1 MTEAENSSNQ
11 APQPLPQVQ
20 SLDEV
25 QPDQNPNAYNAAS
38 IQILEGLEAVR
49 KRPGMYIGDTADGSG
64 LHHLVYEVVDN
75 SIDEALAGFASH
87 IEVTIHTDNSIS
99 VTDDGRG
106 IPTAIKW
113 DDKHDPKRSAAEIAL
128 TELHAGGKFD
138 NNGYKISG
146 GLHGVGV
153 SCVNA
158 LSTWL
163 RLVVRR
169 DGEARTL
176 EFRRGKVVNRLIEN
190 AIDPATG
197 KNVRI
202 SPMAL
207 LGPTN
212 RRGTEV
218 HFLPDLEIFEQ
229 VTEFSYET
237 LLSRLRELSFLN
249 SGVFITLKDLRTS
262 HEAQLKTDKGLIAYV
277 EYKNQSRTV
286 LHPKIFHA
294 KETVL
299 SNGSPVEV
307 EVAMQWQDSY
317 NESLTAYTLSLIH
330 I

>member
-1 MTEAENSSNQ
+1 M
-11 APQPLPQVQ
+11 P
-20 SLDEV
+20 
-25 QPDQNPNAYNAAS
+25 
-38 IQILEGLEAVR
+38 
-49 KRPGMYIGDTADGSG
+49 
-64 LHHLVYEVVDN
+64 
-75 SIDEALAGFASH
+75 
-87 IEVTIHTDNSIS
+87 
-99 VTDDGRG
+99 
-106 IPTAIKW
+106 
-113 DDKHDPKRSAAEIAL
+113 
-128 TELHAGGKFD
+128 GGKFD

-237 LLSRLRELSFLN
+237 LLSRLRRNSLS
-249 SGVFITLKDLRTS
+249 
-262 HEAQLKTDKGLIAYV
+262 
-277 EYKNQSRTV
+277 
-286 LHPKIFHA
+286 
-294 KETVL
+294 
-299 SNGSPVEV
+299 
-307 EVAMQWQDSY
+307 
-317 NESLTAYTLSLIH
+317 
-330 I
+330 

>member
-20 SLDEV
+20 SRDEV

-64 LHHLVYEVVDN
+64 LHHLVYEVLDN

-138 NNGYKISG
+138 NNGYKI
-146 GLHGVGV
+146 
-153 SCVNA
+153 
-158 LSTWL
+158 
-163 RLVVRR
+163 R

-237 LLSRLRELSFLN
+237 LLSRLRELSFL
-249 SGVFITLKDLRTS
+249 
-262 HEAQLKTDKGLIAYV
+262 
-277 EYKNQSRTV
+277 
-286 LHPKIFHA
+286 
-294 KETVL
+294 
-299 SNGSPVEV
+299 
-307 EVAMQWQDSY
+307 Y
-317 NESLTAYTLSLIH
+317 NTQRSANFA
-330 I
+330 